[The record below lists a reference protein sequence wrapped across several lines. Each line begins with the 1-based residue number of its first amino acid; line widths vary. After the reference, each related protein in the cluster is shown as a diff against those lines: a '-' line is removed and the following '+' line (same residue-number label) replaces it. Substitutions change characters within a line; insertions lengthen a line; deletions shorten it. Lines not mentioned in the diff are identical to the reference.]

1 MNLER
6 MDLRKARCLVLKESD
21 DSIRNLHVSTGP
33 TLVIDCPPYT
43 MYFVMSS
50 ARETKVCLSQLHVI
64 LTLLNNNIFLYFF
77 LSLSLAVFTCFA
89 VFLLSFRI
97 NPLSFLSN
105 PPSFLPNPPSCR
117 LLSICSRAVDL
128 AAYHPRGGT
137 QQRTVIKGATNH
149 QGRRPC
155 FR

>member
-77 LSLSLAVFTCFA
+77 LSLSRRFYLFCCFSAVFPYQPT
-89 VFLLSFRI
+89 VLSFQ
-97 NPLSFLSN
+97 PTVLPSKPTLVSTSFYL
-105 PPSFLPNPPSCR
+105 LACR
-117 LLSICSRAVDL
+117 RS
-128 AAYHPRGGT
+128 GGISSKRWHT
-137 QQRTVIKGATNH
+137 TTDRH
-149 QGRRPC
+149 
-155 FR
+155 